1 MLYTLSEL
9 VTDIKMEL
17 GIYSIA
23 LPVEN
28 LDREIV
34 EVIKL
39 RTLRTFSEFLPHVFD
54 ISINLDEVEHLPTT
68 NKFARTAFIL
78 PDIFGN
84 RQIIRVE
91 DVVPD
96 ITGLGANLIPNEHF
110 AGGVSQSHVESLM
123 LTRSMANL
131 YSTMVSGATFKFTDP
146 NVLELYNFSVSSRRV
161 RVTIAVSHMD
171 NLSTIPASRTS
182 TFHKLAV
189 MDVKQYLYGMMRHHK
204 DMQTPIGNIN
214 LNIDDWADAGNE
226 RREFITTLQEQQHL
240 ESAPIYVI

>member
-9 VTDIKMEL
+9 VTDIKMDL

-28 LDREIV
+28 LDREIA

-54 ISINLDEVEHLPTT
+54 ITINLDEVEHLPTT

-84 RQIIRVE
+84 RQIVRVE
-91 DVVPD
+91 DVIPD
-96 ITGLGANLIPNEHF
+96 ITGLGANLVPNEYF
-110 AGGVSQSHVESLM
+110 AGGVSQNHIESLL

-131 YSTMVSGATFKFTDP
+131 QSTMVSGATFKFVSP
-146 NVLELYNFSVSSRRV
+146 NVLELYNYSVSSRRV

-171 NLSTIPASRTS
+171 NLSTIPASQTN
-182 TFHKLAV
+182 TFHKLALI
-189 MDVKQYLYGMMRHHK
+189 DVKRYLYSMLKHHK
-204 DMQTPIGNIN
+204 DMQTPIGNIS
-214 LNIDDWADAGNE
+214 LQIDDWADATSE
-226 RREFITTLQEQQHL
+226 RMEFIEQLKELQHL
-240 ESAPIYVI
+240 ESTPIYVI